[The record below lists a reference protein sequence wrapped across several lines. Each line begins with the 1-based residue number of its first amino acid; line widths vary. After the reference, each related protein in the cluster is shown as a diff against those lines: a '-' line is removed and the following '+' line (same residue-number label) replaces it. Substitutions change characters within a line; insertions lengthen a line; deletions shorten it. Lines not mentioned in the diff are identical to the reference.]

1 MSPETFNLVLGLSLA
16 SVTFAFTFKWV
27 LGAYLEYKILSQ
39 AKSVP
44 IQMDAEEFEKFV
56 RSQEERDD
64 EQS

>member
-1 MSPETFNLVLGLSLA
+1 MSPETFNLVLGLCLA

-27 LGAYLEYKILSQ
+27 LGAYLEYKILSK

-56 RSQEERDD
+56 RLQEERDN

>member
-27 LGAYLEYKILSQ
+27 LGAYLEYKIHSQ
-39 AKSVP
+39 ARGVP

-56 RSQEERDD
+56 RLQEERDN